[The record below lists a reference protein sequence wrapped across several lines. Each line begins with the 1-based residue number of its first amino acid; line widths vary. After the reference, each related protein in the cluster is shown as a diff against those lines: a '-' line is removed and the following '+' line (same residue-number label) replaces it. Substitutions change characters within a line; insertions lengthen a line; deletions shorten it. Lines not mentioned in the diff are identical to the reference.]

1 MEITAKE
8 IERQAG
14 RIDEQVERYYQ
25 ALNRVILDLR
35 DASNIVPPGDSDL
48 GKKMRQCSDTFM
60 NLQGVT
66 KVKFQQ
72 LSSIMHKYA
81 SETIANEEQTSTDVS
96 AFDNTLEEVN
106 NSISNINTGD

>member
-25 ALNRVILDLR
+25 ALNRVILYLR
-35 DASNIVPPGDSDL
+35 NASMIVQSEDSNL
-48 GKKMRQCSDTFM
+48 SKTLRQYSDTCM

-96 AFDNTLEEVN
+96 ALDKTLEEVN